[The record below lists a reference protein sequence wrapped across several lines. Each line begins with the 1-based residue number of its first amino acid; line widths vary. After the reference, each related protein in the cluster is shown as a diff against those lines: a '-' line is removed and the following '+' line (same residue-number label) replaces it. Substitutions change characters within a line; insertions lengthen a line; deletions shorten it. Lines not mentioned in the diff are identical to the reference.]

1 MLGSINKVFADCSTQ
16 ALYLILGNN
25 CAFLLVGGF
34 LHDPV
39 VGKTGKESQ
48 LRTKKNKKNPFS
60 FLQQLNRSPSL
71 HIIPPVIH
79 SFAARTF
86 SESVALKPCL

>member
-25 CAFLLVGGF
+25 SAFLLVGGF
-34 LHDPV
+34 LHDHV

-48 LRTKKNKKNPFS
+48 LRIKKKNLFS
-60 FLQQLNRSPSL
+60 FLQYLNHSPSL

-79 SFAARTF
+79 SFTARTF

>member
-1 MLGSINKVFADCSTQ
+1 MLGSINKVFADCSMQ

-48 LRTKKNKKNPFS
+48 LRKKKKKLSVFFSPTIKPLS
-60 FLQQLNRSPSL
+60 FLAYYSSSHTQLRCKN
-71 HIIPPVIH
+71 V
-79 SFAARTF
+79 
-86 SESVALKPCL
+86 